1 MNKIVVK
8 GELRLLKR
16 DDGDIT
22 LYRVELKLTAA
33 QEGYSAGEEQVFEV
47 SVDKE
52 YYDKL
57 MEKMAKHGRPLP
69 IRMEVEP

>member
-57 MEKMAKHGRPLP
+57 MEKMGNTADHCQ
-69 IRMEVEP
+69 